1 MITIPASKLDTSIF
15 MGNAQLQ
22 AIHYRG
28 FHPSRCGFPDSITPE
43 QEHIIIAKHRGSM
56 KGQALSPP
64 SSYQH
69 LEFHINGKGILQSHK
84 FYNGYQII
92 DLNFNQIFF
101 ISIFIRS

>member
-64 SSYQH
+64 SSY
-69 LEFHINGKGILQSHK
+69 ST
-84 FYNGYQII
+84 
-92 DLNFNQIFF
+92 LNF
-101 ISIFIRS
+101 ISMEKEFSRAINSIMDIRLSI